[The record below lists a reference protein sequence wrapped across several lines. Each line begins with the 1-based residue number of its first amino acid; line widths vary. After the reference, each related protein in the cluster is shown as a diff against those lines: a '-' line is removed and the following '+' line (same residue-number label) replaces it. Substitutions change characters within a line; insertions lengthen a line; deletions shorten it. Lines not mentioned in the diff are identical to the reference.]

1 MYIPSQEMGDYEEM
15 RSKKKPSGILFP
27 LDEEG
32 SYGRPPSQHS
42 KSLPGYARRER
53 KPKVYASYAV
63 SNDCSMH
70 SAKLERNESTRGRK
84 DRQVRGRTPEPAPAR
99 KSSVPS
105 RPREPL
111 QKTPKWQNT
120 LRDASYTSS
129 QPRWQDSLR
138 GRDSVSP
145 ATPRPQRRPSTV
157 PRKSVTRE
165 SVSVSPSRSRNV
177 SMSPERGRQ
186 SVSPDIRR
194 RNSSDR
200 GAASSSDWGYTD
212 FSTFTANR
220 KSSSSG
226 TTQRKLSS
234 ERRSSST
241 TERKDSRSSRRSA
254 DYPAARKESSG
265 ALSRRSPGQ
274 EYSSSSVGRKS
285 SGQQEYSGR
294 SYSASK
300 QYSASSS
307 YSYGGV
313 GSSTARETSSSRSS
327 SPTKISLG
335 ALKTPTINE
344 WDDMGIL
351 GLTSKMFNDSTS
363 FKEGFISSTSS
374 SNSYMRRESVTT
386 KVM

>member
-1 MYIPSQEMGDYEEM
+1 MYIPSAEMGDYEEM

-32 SYGRPPSQHS
+32 SYGRPPSQQTR
-42 KSLPGYARRER
+42 SLPGYSKRER

-70 SAKLERNESTRGRK
+70 SSKLERNESTRGRK
-84 DRQVRGRTPEPAPAR
+84 DRQQQQRGRTPESAPR
-99 KSSVPS
+99 KTSAPS
-105 RPREPL
+105 RPREPI

-120 LRDASYTSS
+120 LRDVSYSS
-129 QPRWQDSLR
+129 GQPRWQDSLR

-145 ATPRPQRRPSTV
+145 VTPRPQRRPSTL
-157 PRKSVTRE
+157 PRKPSVRE
-165 SVSVSPSRSRNV
+165 SASVSPSRSRNI

-186 SVSPDIRR
+186 SISPDGRR
-194 RNSSDR
+194 RSSTDR
-200 GAASSSDWGYTD
+200 GNMNSADWGYTD

-220 KSSSSG
+220 KSSSVVG
-226 TTQRKLSS
+226 VQQRKKSA
-234 ERRSSST
+234 ERRSSSNAG
-241 TERKDSRSSRRSA
+241 RRGA
-254 DYPAARKESSG
+254 DYSTGS
-265 ALSRRSPGQ
+265 LSRRSSANEPA
-274 EYSSSSVGRKS
+274 SNLARKS
-285 SGQQEYSGR
+285 SGQQDLASSSAR
-294 SYSASK
+294 SYSSSR
-300 QYSASSS
+300 QFSASTS
-307 YSYGGV
+307 YSYGG
-313 GSSTARETSSSRSS
+313 RETSKSRSS
-327 SPTKISLG
+327 SPSKISLG

-351 GLTSKMFNDSTS
+351 GLTSKMFKDSTT